1 MPKEVSFSAKP
12 KIKANVDNW
21 VENREV
27 PTTLEANP
35 QLAAPEV
42 APTMEEPSQPKI
54 KRLTLDISE
63 ALHKKIKVRAVIEGI
78 SMVEMLRELLETT
91 YE

>member
-27 PTTLEANP
+27 PTSEAEP
-35 QLAAPEV
+35 QIAAPE
-42 APTMEEPSQPKI
+42 AIPEEPSQPKI

>member
-21 VENREV
+21 VESREI
-27 PTTLEANP
+27 PTSEANP
-35 QLAAPEV
+35 QLATPEV
-42 APTMEEPSQPKI
+42 TQITEEPSQPKI

-91 YE
+91 YD

>member
-27 PTTLEANP
+27 PTSETNP
-35 QLAAPEV
+35 QLAAPE
-42 APTMEEPSQPKI
+42 ATPTTEEPSQLKI

-63 ALHKKIKVRAVIEGI
+63 TLHKKIKVRAVIEGI
-78 SMVEMLRELLETT
+78 SMVEMLRELLEIT
-91 YE
+91 YD

>member
-12 KIKANVDNW
+12 KIKVNVDNW

-27 PTTLEANP
+27 PTSEAEP
-35 QLAAPEV
+35 QIAAAEATPE
-42 APTMEEPSQPKI
+42 ESPSQPKI

-63 ALHKKIKVRAVIEGI
+63 TLHKKIKVRAVIEGI

>member
-27 PTTLEANP
+27 PTASEANP
-35 QLAAPEV
+35 QLTPPE
-42 APTMEEPSQPKI
+42 ATEEPSQPKI

-63 ALHKKIKVRAVIEGI
+63 ALHKKIKVKAVIEGI

>member
-12 KIKANVDNW
+12 KIKASVDNW

-27 PTTLEANP
+27 STSESNP
-35 QLAAPEV
+35 QLATPEV
-42 APTMEEPSQPKI
+42 TPITEEPDQPKI

-63 ALHKKIKVRAVIEGI
+63 TLHKKIKVRAVIKGI

>member
-27 PTTLEANP
+27 PTSEAEP
-35 QLAAPEV
+35 QITAPE
-42 APTMEEPSQPKI
+42 AIPEEPSQPKI

-63 ALHKKIKVRAVIEGI
+63 TLHKKIKVRAVIEGI

>member
-27 PTTLEANP
+27 PTSEADP
-35 QLAAPEV
+35 RLAAPEV
-42 APTMEEPSQPKI
+42 TEEASQPKI

-91 YE
+91 YK

>member
-12 KIKANVDNW
+12 KTKANVDNW

-27 PTTLEANP
+27 PSEVNP
-35 QLAAPEV
+35 QLAAHEET
-42 APTMEEPSQPKI
+42 PTTEEPSEPKI

-63 ALHKKIKVRAVIEGI
+63 TLHKKIKVRAVIEGI

-91 YE
+91 YK

>member
-12 KIKANVDNW
+12 KIKASVDNW

-27 PTTLEANP
+27 PTSEVNLQIAVPE
-35 QLAAPEV
+35 AAP
-42 APTMEEPSQPKI
+42 TIEEPSQSKI

-63 ALHKKIKVRAVIEGI
+63 TLHKKIKVRAVIEGI

>member
-12 KIKANVDNW
+12 KIKVNVDNW

-27 PTTLEANP
+27 PTSEENP
-35 QLAAPEV
+35 QLAAPEETP
-42 APTMEEPSQPKI
+42 AMNEPSQPKI

>member
-27 PTTLEANP
+27 PISETNP
-35 QLAAPEV
+35 QLVPPE
-42 APTMEEPSQPKI
+42 AIPTIEEPSQPKI

-63 ALHKKIKVRAVIEGI
+63 TLHKKIKVRAVIEGI

-91 YE
+91 YD

>member
-27 PTTLEANP
+27 PTSEANP
-35 QLAAPEV
+35 QLAASEV
-42 APTMEEPSQPKI
+42 APAREEHSQPKI

-63 ALHKKIKVRAVIEGI
+63 ELHKKIKVKAVIEGI

-91 YE
+91 YK

>member
-27 PTTLEANP
+27 PTSEAEP
-35 QLAAPEV
+35 QIAAPE
-42 APTMEEPSQPKI
+42 AILEEPSQPKI

-63 ALHKKIKVRAVIEGI
+63 TLHKKIKVRAVIEGI

>member
-12 KIKANVDNW
+12 KIKVNVDNW

-27 PTTLEANP
+27 LTPETNP
-35 QLAAPEV
+35 QLAAPEETP
-42 APTMEEPSQPKI
+42 AMNEHSQPKI

-63 ALHKKIKVRAVIEGI
+63 TLHKKIKVKAVIEGI
-78 SMVEMLRELLETT
+78 SMVEMLRELLEST

>member
-12 KIKANVDNW
+12 KTNANVDNW

-27 PTTLEANP
+27 PISEAEP
-35 QLAAPEV
+35 QIAAPE
-42 APTMEEPSQPKI
+42 ATTKEPSQPKI

-63 ALHKKIKVRAVIEGI
+63 ALHKKIKVKAVIEGI

>member
-12 KIKANVDNW
+12 KIKVNVDNW

-27 PTTLEANP
+27 PTSEAEPQIAAAEATPTLD
-35 QLAAPEV
+35 
-42 APTMEEPSQPKI
+42 EPNQAKI

-63 ALHKKIKVRAVIEGI
+63 TLHKKIKVRAVMEGI

>member
-1 MPKEVSFSAKP
+1 MPKEVSFTAKP

-27 PTTLEANP
+27 PTSEANP
-35 QLAAPEV
+35 HLATTEV
-42 APTMEEPSQPKI
+42 ASIPEEPSQPKI

-91 YE
+91 YD

>member
-12 KIKANVDNW
+12 KTKANVDNW

-27 PTTLEANP
+27 PTTSEANP
-35 QLAAPEV
+35 QLAAPETT
-42 APTMEEPSQPKI
+42 PTIEEPSQPKI

>member
-12 KIKANVDNW
+12 KIKVNVDNW

-27 PTTLEANP
+27 PTSEANP
-35 QLAAPEV
+35 QLAAPE
-42 APTMEEPSQPKI
+42 TTTIEEPSEPKI

-78 SMVEMLRELLETT
+78 SMVEMLRELLEIT